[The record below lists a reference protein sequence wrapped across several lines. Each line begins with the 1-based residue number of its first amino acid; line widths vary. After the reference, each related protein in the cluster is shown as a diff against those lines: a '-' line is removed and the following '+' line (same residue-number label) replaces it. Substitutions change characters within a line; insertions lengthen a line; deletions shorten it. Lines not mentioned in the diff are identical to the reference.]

1 METER
6 KEFLFP
12 NEGNLGARSN
22 NNNNDNDN
30 NNSDSNS
37 NNNKT
42 LRYMCTHDM
51 LFPSGSTALYKLKNL
66 LNLWELRSYQWCLR
80 YFISLKHA
88 SSLTL
93 SICLN
98 ILSTLFSGVSS
109 SFGKSIILPYEQ
121 YKEYC
126 ITH

>member
-12 NEGNLGARSN
+12 PEGNLGARSN

-42 LRYMCTHDM
+42 LRYMCTHDA
-51 LFPSGSTALYKLKNL
+51 LFPSGSTALYRLKNL
-66 LNLWELRSYQWCLR
+66 LNLSEL
-80 YFISLKHA
+80 
-88 SSLTL
+88 
-93 SICLN
+93 
-98 ILSTLFSGVSS
+98 
-109 SFGKSIILPYEQ
+109 
-121 YKEYC
+121 
-126 ITH
+126 